1 MYDLQRITEDQL
13 DALKEA
19 GNIGAGN
26 AATALSTLLQQDIDM
41 KVPAVRICHFNELI
55 ESIGGAEQPLAA
67 IYLRVQGDAPG
78 NMFFLLEPKEA
89 ELFVH
94 YITGDESFSW
104 SNTSQDDI
112 NLSALHEMGNIL
124 AGSYLSAISDFSKV
138 NMQPSVPQISVD
150 MGGAI
155 LANGLIEIA
164 QESDFTV
171 VIDTVISLSHPNR
184 QQHLVEGKFLLL
196 LDPDAFSHLFL
207 ALGVGEND

>member
-1 MYDLQRITEDQL
+1 MYDLQHITEDQL

-26 AATALSTLLQQDIDM
+26 AATALSSLLQQDIDM

-94 YITGDESFSW
+94 YITGDASFSW
-104 SNTSQDDI
+104 SNTSKDDI
-112 NLSALHEMGNIL
+112 NLSALNEMGNIL

-164 QESDFTV
+164 QESDYTV
-171 VIDTVISLSHPNR
+171 VIDTVISLSHTN
-184 QQHLVEGKFLLL
+184 QQHMVEGKFLLL
-196 LDPDAFSHLFL
+196 LDPDAFGYLFR
-207 ALGVGEND
+207 ALGVEEDD

>member
-1 MYDLQRITEDQL
+1 MYDLRNITEDQL

-26 AATALSTLLQQDIDM
+26 AATALSTLLRQDIDM

-55 ESIGGAEQPLAA
+55 ESIGGAELPLAA

-78 NMFFLLEPKEA
+78 NMFFLLQPAEA

-94 YITGDESFSW
+94 YITGNESFSW
-104 SNTSQDDI
+104 SNTSHDDI

-124 AGSYLSAISDFSKV
+124 AGSYLSAISDFAKV

-164 QESDFTV
+164 EESDYTV
-171 VIDTVISLSHPNR
+171 VIDTVIALNDPNQ
-184 QQHLVEGKFLLL
+184 QQHMVEGKFLLL
-196 LDPDAFSHLFL
+196 LHPEAFGHLFR
-207 ALGVGEND
+207 ALGVEEDD

>member
-1 MYDLQRITEDQL
+1 MYDLHHITEDQL

-26 AATALSTLLQQDIDM
+26 AATALSILLQQEIDM

-55 ESIGGAEQPLAA
+55 DSIGGAEQPLAA

-78 NMFFLLEPKEA
+78 NMFFLLEPGEA

-94 YITGDESFSW
+94 YIMGNQSFSW
-104 SNTSQDDI
+104 SNTSKDDI

-124 AGSYLSAISDFSKV
+124 AGSYLSAISDFAKV

-164 QESDFTV
+164 HESDYTV
-171 VIDTVISLSHPNR
+171 LIDTVIALSPPNQE
-184 QQHLVEGKFLLL
+184 QQMIEGKFLLL
-196 LDPDAFSHLFL
+196 LDPEAFGHLFR
-207 ALGVGEND
+207 ALGVEDDD